1 MALLFFLFIIGACLG
16 SFINVVIDR
25 LPRDENIFLGHS
37 RCDSC
42 KKKLKFYDLIP
53 VFSYLFLRGK
63 CRYCK
68 KKIPSRVLLVEAAS
82 GLFFVALFLLA
93 FVNWIVY
100 ALYCGI
106 FLCLTAIT
114 FIDLDEGVIPDVLL
128 IAFGIFSAVFVLG
141 SPTSVFI
148 HILTAVVSFVFFLT
162 IFLITRGRGIGFGDV
177 KYALVIGFLLSPIQ
191 LIIAFYTAFL
201 TGAIISIILIVR
213 GKKKL
218 KGGSIAFGPFLS
230 LGVIISLLFENQ
242 ILQIILSIL
251 RI

>member
-1 MALLFFLFIIGACLG
+1 MALLFLFIIGACLG

-37 RCDSC
+37 HCDSC

-53 VFSYLFLRGK
+53 VFSFLLLWGK

-68 KKIPSRVLLVEAAS
+68 KKIPSRILLVEAGS

-106 FLCLTAIT
+106 FLCLVAIT
-114 FIDLDEGVIPDVLL
+114 FIDLDRGVIPDVLL
-128 IAFGIFSAVFVLG
+128 IAFGTFSAVFVLG
-141 SPTSVFI
+141 SPTSVFT
-148 HILTAVVSFVFFLT
+148 HILTAIVSFVFFLT

-177 KYALVIGFLLSPIQ
+177 KYALVIGFLLSPVQ

-201 TGAIISIILIVR
+201 TGALISIILIIR

-242 ILQIILSIL
+242 ILLIILSML